1 MTQTEW
7 QVFLYVPSTNMTNFS
22 VKIIFNPCVSRKK
35 KKKQTNKNP
44 KQTKEKKITR
54 YILLISSN
62 LREKSYLTD
71 ALPLFG
77 WSSFTSLLLLNS
89 SSRLNAL
96 CYLTWFLETSMWQSL
111 YQNKICLLKTI
122 ILRRVKLIKILDA
135 HFSML

>member
-1 MTQTEW
+1 MTKTEW
-7 QVFLYVPSTNMTNFS
+7 QVFLYVPSTNMTIFS

-35 KKKQTNKNP
+35 KKANKQKPQTN
-44 KQTKEKKITR
+44 ERKKITR

-71 ALPLFG
+71 ALPLVG

-96 CYLTWFLETSMWQSL
+96 CYLTWFLETSMWLSL

-122 ILRRVKLIKILDA
+122 ILRRMKLIKILDA
-135 HFSML
+135 HVSML

>member
-1 MTQTEW
+1 MTKTEW
-7 QVFLYVPSTNMTNFS
+7 QVFLYVPSTNMTIFS

-35 KKKQTNKNP
+35 KKANKQKPQTN
-44 KQTKEKKITR
+44 ERKKITR

-96 CYLTWFLETSMWQSL
+96 CYLTWFLETSMWLSL

-122 ILRRVKLIKILDA
+122 ILRRMKLIKILDA
-135 HFSML
+135 HVSML

>member
-1 MTQTEW
+1 MTKTEW
-7 QVFLYVPSTNMTNFS
+7 QVFLYMPSTNMTIFS

-35 KKKQTNKNP
+35 KKANKQKPQTN
-44 KQTKEKKITR
+44 ERKKITR

-96 CYLTWFLETSMWQSL
+96 CYLTWFLETSMWLSL

-122 ILRRVKLIKILDA
+122 ILRRMKLIKILDA
-135 HFSML
+135 HVSML

>member
-1 MTQTEW
+1 MTKTEW
-7 QVFLYVPSTNMTNFS
+7 QVFLYMPSTNMTIFS

-35 KKKQTNKNP
+35 KKS
-44 KQTKEKKITR
+44 KQTKTPNERKKITR

-96 CYLTWFLETSMWQSL
+96 CYLTWFLETSMWLSL

-122 ILRRVKLIKILDA
+122 ILRRMKLIKILDA
-135 HFSML
+135 HVSML

>member
-1 MTQTEW
+1 MTKTEW
-7 QVFLYVPSTNMTNFS
+7 QVFLYMPSTNMTIFS

-35 KKKQTNKNP
+35 KKANKQKPQTN
-44 KQTKEKKITR
+44 ERKKITR

-71 ALPLFG
+71 ALPLVG

-96 CYLTWFLETSMWQSL
+96 CYLTWFLETSMWLSL

-122 ILRRVKLIKILDA
+122 ILRRMKLIKILDA
-135 HFSML
+135 HVSML

>member
-1 MTQTEW
+1 MTKTEW
-7 QVFLYVPSTNMTNFS
+7 QVFLYMPSTNMTIFS

-35 KKKQTNKNP
+35 KKANKQKPQTN
-44 KQTKEKKITR
+44 ERKKITR
-54 YILLISSN
+54 YILLVSSN

-96 CYLTWFLETSMWQSL
+96 CYLTWFLETSMWLSL

-122 ILRRVKLIKILDA
+122 ILRRMKLIKILDA
-135 HFSML
+135 HVSML